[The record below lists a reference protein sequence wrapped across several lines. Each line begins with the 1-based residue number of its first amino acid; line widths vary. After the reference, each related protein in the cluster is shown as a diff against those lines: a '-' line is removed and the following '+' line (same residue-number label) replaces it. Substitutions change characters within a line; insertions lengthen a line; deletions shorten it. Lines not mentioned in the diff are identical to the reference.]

1 MANPTT
7 NYGFVLPTPTDLVT
21 DLPADFEVA
30 LQGVDTQMKTNADAA
45 STAAAAAIQKS
56 IVDAKGDLIAATAA
70 DTVARLAVGTNGQ
83 VLVADSTAATGI
95 KWDTPTS
102 GGYTQIAT
110 GNLSGSE
117 VSLTSIPGTYYQL
130 VLFLNNA
137 YGSGAGQQTQLR
149 FNSDSG
155 AKYGSVFIASYSASV
170 QRYDVDSLSAVLL
183 AGSGATSSSN
193 AGGVAIISNYAST
206 TTKKTI
212 VSQYYETENSPNR
225 IWGGFGAWNN
235 ASAITSIQIRPG
247 GSLTWSGGTYTLYG
261 VK

>member
-1 MANPTT
+1 MATTT
-7 NYGFVLPTPTDLVT
+7 NYAWETPDDTDLVKDGASAIRT
-21 DLPADFEVA
+21 LGSSIDSTVF
-30 LQGVDTQMKTNADAA
+30 TNSNNAV
-45 STAAAAAIQKS
+45 QKS
-56 IVDAKGDLIAATAA
+56 SITAKGDILIGTGAGTFTAQGVGANGTVLTANSAQA
-70 DTVARLAVGTNGQ
+70 DGVEWAV
-83 VLVADSTAATGI
+83 
-95 KWDTPTS
+95 PTS
-102 GGYTQIAT
+102 GGYTQIASGT
-110 GNLSGSE
+110 LSGSE

-155 AKYGSVFIASYSASV
+155 AKYGNVFIASYSASA

-183 AGSGATSSSN
+183 TGSGSTTSSN

-206 TTKKTI
+206 TMKKTI
-212 VSQYYETENSPNR
+212 ISQYFETENSPNR
-225 IWGGFGAWNN
+225 IWGGFGAWNS